1 MKQVKIG
8 WVVQRRKEERKNNN
22 VCLPFAWW
30 WNPLLSPW
38 KKHWTCRS
46 RGSTSKRSQPELRH
60 SADAMEEAK
69 KRSNWQASSTFYR
82 IKICHANRAAFLQSV
97 AAISCRTSWSLGL
110 SRFKIKGKDQLGR
123 IKGIVVVVII
133 SYFTHTHTDT
143 HIYVNIRGCVGPRR
157 VLLFSKKIGRILE
170 GICLAW
176 WSGVKESF
184 VEIRELTKAYSPWM
198 YTRKSCLR
206 PKTLSLS
213 LSLCLYVSKPTF
225 YCKLHPLSFYKWIAK
240 PPSFTR
246 NCHP

>member
-123 IKGIVVVVII
+123 IKGIIVVVII
-133 SYFTHTHTDT
+133 SYFTHTHWHTYICKHTGVCGAPTGFIIQQKDWW
-143 HIYVNIRGCVGPRR
+143 NIRGHM
-157 VLLFSKKIGRILE
+157 L
-170 GICLAW
+170 
-176 WSGVKESF
+176 GV
-184 VEIRELTKAYSPWM
+184 M
-198 YTRKSCLR
+198 
-206 PKTLSLS
+206 
-213 LSLCLYVSKPTF
+213 
-225 YCKLHPLSFYKWIAK
+225 KW
-240 PPSFTR
+240 R
-246 NCHP
+246 